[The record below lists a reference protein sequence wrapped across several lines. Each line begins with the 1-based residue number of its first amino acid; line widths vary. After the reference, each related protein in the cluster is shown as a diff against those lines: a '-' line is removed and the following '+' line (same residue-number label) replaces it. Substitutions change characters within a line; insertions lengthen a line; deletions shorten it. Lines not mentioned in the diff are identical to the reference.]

1 MRSEEKQDYLDRYAE
16 KKRSGIPFFPDA
28 ILKDVLVGVGLIVV
42 LIVVSAVVGT
52 PLEDRADPNDTT
64 YSPRPEWYFL
74 FQFQLLKYVPGSVEA
89 LGVIGVPVLLIG
101 LLLALPFID
110 RGSRRHFRSRPVVL
124 SVTTAVLIGIGA
136 LTVIAWVDT
145 PPASDVVAI
154 EPGDILAAGQEV
166 FAANCAFCHGE
177 FGEGGPDPVRTEDVI
192 APISTA
198 QYLGTHGDATIRS
211 IISQGQ
217 PSLGMAPFAL
227 AYGGPLRES
236 EVDAVLAFVRS
247 WEENPPV
254 ELPDP
259 VTPGTGASTGRA
271 LFADVCAQCHAPDG
285 SGGVGPSLVDP
296 VFQASYTDPELFDTI
311 NLGHAATSMIAWGD
325 VLTARQIQSL
335 ISYIRV
341 LADTSEPVDPDAPP
355 SFTADVLPI
364 FEESCV
370 VCHGTAGGWD
380 ATTRAGVIESGDN
393 GPAVIPGDA
402 DNSLLVKK
410 LLGTQEFGTVMPPG
424 SMLTETEIT
433 IVIDWIRTGASE

>member
-1 MRSEEKQDYLDRYAE
+1 LRPEDKQDYLDRYAG

-28 ILKDVLVGVGLIVV
+28 IVKDVLVGVGLIVV

-52 PLEDRADPNDTT
+52 PLEDPADPNDTT

-74 FQFQLLKYVPGSVEA
+74 FQFQLLKYVPGKLEA
-89 LGVIGVPVLLIG
+89 LGVIGVPLLLIG
-101 LLLALPFID
+101 LLLGLPFID
-110 RGSRRHFRSRPVVL
+110 RGPSRHFRSRPVVL
-124 SVTTAVLIGIGA
+124 SVTTAVLVGMGA
-136 LTVIAWVDT
+136 LTAIGWFDT

-154 EPGDILAAGQEV
+154 QPGDILTAGREV

-198 QYLGTHGDATIRS
+198 QYLGTHGDDTIRS

-259 VTPGTGASTGRA
+259 ITPGPGVSTGQE
-271 LFADVCAQCHAPDG
+271 LFTDVCAQCHETDG
-285 SGGVGPSLVDP
+285 SGRVGPSLIEP
-296 VFQASYTDPELFDTI
+296 GFQSSYTDPELFDTI

-325 VLTARQIQSL
+325 VLTARQIQSVVD
-335 ISYIRV
+335 YIRE
-341 LADTSEPVDPDAPP
+341 LAGPFGPTVPGSVPG
-355 SFTADVLPI
+355 FIADVLPI

-370 VCHGTAGGWD
+370 ICHGTAGGWD
-380 ATTRAGVIESGDN
+380 ATTREAAIESGAN
-393 GPAVIPGDA
+393 GPAVVPGDP
-402 DNSLLVKK
+402 DNSLLVRK
-410 LLGTQEFGTVMPPG
+410 LLGTQELGTVMPPG
-424 SMLTETEIT
+424 SMLMEAEIA
-433 IVIDWIRTGASE
+433 IVIEWILAGTPE